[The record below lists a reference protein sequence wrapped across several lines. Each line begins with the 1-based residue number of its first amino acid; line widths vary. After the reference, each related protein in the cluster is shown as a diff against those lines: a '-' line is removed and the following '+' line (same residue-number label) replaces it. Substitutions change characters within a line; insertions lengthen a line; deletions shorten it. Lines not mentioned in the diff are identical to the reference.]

1 MDNFFGLILPSYQEL
16 VKRFVCNVN
25 LEKNVA
31 RFYVNLQH
39 TFSEYPKSDAKK
51 PKLDAKKSIKLK
63 LLSLSPRVAQA
74 LKKFGLK
81 PPK

>member
-39 TFSEYPKSDAKK
+39 TFSEYPKSG
-51 PKLDAKKSIKLK
+51 AKKSIKLK
-63 LLSLSPRVAQA
+63 LLSLSPRVAQV